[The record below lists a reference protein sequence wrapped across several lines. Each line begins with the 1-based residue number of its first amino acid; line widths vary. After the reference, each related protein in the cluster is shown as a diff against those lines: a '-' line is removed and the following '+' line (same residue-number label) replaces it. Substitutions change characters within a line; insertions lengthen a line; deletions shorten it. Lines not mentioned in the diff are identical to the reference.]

1 MSNIRHKR
9 NPYLKHTFNGLLL
22 TGAVLLILA
31 NVSNYYILE
40 RRTFGF
46 AQESVQA
53 IAINVASNIP
63 ASLHESLTEVSQ
75 QNSDEYKVIENYFQI
90 VTDSNPRVEDVYT
103 LRPTAD
109 PNIFTFVVS
118 AMEDEDLNND
128 GIIEQHELKP
138 KIGEKYDASDQPDLR
153 AAFDGVPTADSHVTF
168 DKWGAWVSGYAPI
181 KDVSGKVVAI
191 VGADV
196 AARYITD
203 QRTQIMQ
210 SILMIDIFALPII
223 FFVAYVIARRLT
235 REFNILAEGMDQL
248 AHGNI
253 DYELP
258 LQYKGRGGVFK
269 ILFHDMVAMFKNL
282 KAEAE
287 EKQNDKN
294 S

>member
-1 MSNIRHKR
+1 MSNIRHKK

-22 TGAVLLILA
+22 SGIVLLILA

-46 AQESVQA
+46 AQESVEG
-53 IAINVASNIP
+53 IAVNVASNIP

-75 QNSDEYKVIENYFQI
+75 QNSDEYKVIENYFEI
-90 VTDSNPRVEDVYT
+90 VADSNPRINDVYS
-103 LRPTAD
+103 LRRTAD
-109 PNIFTFVVS
+109 PNIFSFVVS
-118 AMEDEDLNND
+118 GMKDEDVNND

-153 AAFDGVPTADSHVTF
+153 AAFNGSSTADAHVTF

-191 VGADV
+191 VGVDV
-196 AARYITD
+196 AAKYITD
-203 QRTQIMQ
+203 QRMQIVQ
-210 SILMIDIFALPII
+210 SILIIDIFAFPII

-248 AHGNI
+248 THGNI
-253 DYELP
+253 NYELP

-282 KAEAE
+282 KSEAE
-287 EKQNDKN
+287 EKRHDKN